1 MGYNETY
8 NFLIYL
14 SFPKLACNNDE
25 KKKIIILQ
33 HCEMWSKALERWR
46 WNTGNPE

>member
-14 SFPKLACNNDE
+14 SFPKLACNNDDDK
-25 KKKIIILQ
+25 KKKIIIL
-33 HCEMWSKALERWR
+33 
-46 WNTGNPE
+46 

>member
-25 KKKIIILQ
+25 KKTKKIIIL
-33 HCEMWSKALERWR
+33 
-46 WNTGNPE
+46 